1 MTFKNLEC
9 LHKTHFETQC
19 WGQKRPHAS
28 SEMDKL
34 TSNTNEEDQIMASV
48 ARDLGEDLTA
58 KPLVEFSSGVLCGG
72 FWLWP
77 GRIFSVWQNYIV
89 EILKL
94 PKGQKLK
101 LRHIKRPLL

>member
-1 MTFKNLEC
+1 MTIKNLEC

-58 KPLVEFSSGVLCGG
+58 QLLVELNVLLTYRP
-72 FWLWP
+72 FQFL
-77 GRIFSVWQNYIV
+77 N
-89 EILKL
+89 KL
-94 PKGQKLK
+94 GTPASQVH
-101 LRHIKRPLL
+101 RHFVHAQCMLL

>member
-1 MTFKNLEC
+1 MTSQGNALKKLKLQKFDFFPLKC
-9 LHKTHFETQC
+9 LHKTHFKTQC

-58 KPLVEFSSGVLCGG
+58 EPLVEFSS
-72 FWLWP
+72 W
-77 GRIFSVWQNYIV
+77 N
-89 EILKL
+89 
-94 PKGQKLK
+94 
-101 LRHIKRPLL
+101 